1 MIPRPSKEY
10 SFVSHKF
17 LTGDIIDY
25 FDSIGIVMN
34 FFKETDYFIYTVFF
48 PEEEIYLEIN
58 EDKLEEKAEIK
69 GQDRFYDKYNYRELD
84 EYN

>member
-17 LTGDIIDY
+17 LTGDLIDY
-25 FDSIGIVMN
+25 FDSIGIIIN
-34 FFKETDYFIYTVFF
+34 FFKDNNYFIYTVFF
-48 PEEEIYLEIN
+48 PDEEIYLEIN
-58 EDKLEEKAEIK
+58 EEKLEEKAEIRGK
-69 GQDRFYDKYNYRELD
+69 KEFYKDYKYRDLD